1 MNRLFLFSQNN
12 NWKISFTN
20 LVHVPGI
27 LPTGQTGGS
36 SQSPTPTESD
46 HRTDR
51 RKPAERKGS
60 AAPTRTERPTASEM
74 DGAGDE
80 GQQERHLVLA
90 HKLFLL
96 SRPDVDDL
104 SKVALRAEVL
114 DAVKSDGNRARSPS
128 PLPSPAILP
137 MRVRFADSLMWL
149 GRLTRHGAAVRVA
162 HGRGPARARRRAA
175 RRDAREDR
183 RGDPQA

>member
-1 MNRLFLFSQNN
+1 
-12 NWKISFTN
+12 
-20 LVHVPGI
+20 
-27 LPTGQTGGS
+27 
-36 SQSPTPTESD
+36 
-46 HRTDR
+46 
-51 RKPAERKGS
+51 
-60 AAPTRTERPTASEM
+60 M
-74 DGAGDE
+74 DGGGDE

-114 DAVKSDGNRARSPS
+114 DAVKSDGNCARSPS

-137 MRVRFADSLMWL
+137 MRVWFADSLMWFESVV
-149 GRLTRHGAAVRVA
+149 GRLTLTRHGAAVRVA
-162 HGRGPARARRRAA
+162 DRRGPAGARRRAA

-183 RGDPQA
+183 RGDLQA